1 LIDRNDATPLYHQLF
16 LKLRDEI
23 VTGRC
28 AFGENMP
35 TEAELSERH
44 GVSRVTARRALDE
57 LSISGLV
64 ERRRRTGTRVIY
76 QAPTQPLEAD
86 IDQAVESL
94 LAFGRKTAVR
104 LIALTEGPATPDVAR
119 SLQLRD
125 GAPVVH
131 AQRLRS
137 LDGQPLGQVSSWM
150 PAAIAAHVPLA
161 GLATTPILALLRD
174 SGLAIGSAWQT
185 IGAEIADTA
194 LATLLDIPPR
204 SAILWIERVVR
215 GSDGAPILLT
225 RAHYRADRY
234 RVTLDLGSSG
244 ELVAPRLSD
253 QPSAP
258 DPRNA
263 EISSAE

>member
-1 LIDRNDATPLYHQLF
+1 MIDRNDATPLYHQLF
-16 LKLRDEI
+16 LMLRDEI
-23 VTGRC
+23 VTGRR
-28 AFGENMP
+28 AFGESVP

-57 LSISGLV
+57 LSNSGLV
-64 ERRRRTGTRVIY
+64 ERRRRIGTRVTF
-76 QAPTQPLEAD
+76 QAPTRPLEAD

-94 LAFGRKTAVR
+94 LAFGRKTAVK
-104 LIALTEGPATPDVAR
+104 LIELTEGPAPADIAEA
-119 SLQLRD
+119 LQLPD

-150 PAAIAAHVPLA
+150 PAAIAAHVPLT

-174 SGLAIGSAWQT
+174 AGLSIGSAWQT
-185 IGAEIADTA
+185 IGAEVADA
-194 LATLLDIPPR
+194 AMAALLDIPPR
-204 SAILWIERVVR
+204 SALLWIERVVR
-215 GSDGAPILLT
+215 GGDGAPILLT

-234 RVTLDLGSSG
+234 RITLDLG
-244 ELVAPRLSD
+244 SD

-258 DPRNA
+258 DRRNA
-263 EISSAE
+263 AISSAE

>member
-1 LIDRNDATPLYHQLF
+1 MIDRNDATPLYHQLF
-16 LKLRDEI
+16 LMLRDEI
-23 VTGRC
+23 VSGRR
-28 AFGENMP
+28 AFGEGVP

-44 GVSRVTARRALDE
+44 GVSRVTVRRALDE
-57 LSISGLV
+57 LSNNGLV
-64 ERRRRTGTRVIY
+64 ERRRRTGTRVTF
-76 QAPTQPLEAD
+76 QTPTQPLEAD

-104 LIALTEGPATPDVAR
+104 LIELEEGPAEAGVAR
-119 SLQLRD
+119 SLQLPE

-137 LDGQPLGQVSSWM
+137 LDGQPLGQISSWM
-150 PAAIAAHVPLA
+150 PAAIAAHVSLA
-161 GLATTPILALLRD
+161 GLSTTPILALLRD
-174 SGLAIGSAWQT
+174 SGLSIGSAWQT
-185 IGAEIADTA
+185 IGANLADAA
-194 LATLLDIPPR
+194 LANLLDIPPR

-215 GSDGAPILLT
+215 GDDGAPILLT

-234 RVTLDLGSSG
+234 RVTLDLGS
-244 ELVAPRLSD
+244 PRDLIVPAMD

-258 DPRNA
+258 DRRNA